1 MKKLLLAGTV
11 AAMALSSM
19 VGLQAQ
25 AQETV
30 ELDFAAVETAY
41 GPDMWPEIID
51 AYNQINPDVTINL
64 TQEKEIESAIT
75 PRMQGGDYP
84 DVVMLAQGR
93 PQALPE
99 TLIREQ
105 ALADI
110 SDILQLTI
118 PGEDITVEEKLLEGF
133 TDSTATNPYNDGQTY
148 LMPMFYSP
156 TGLFYNQ
163 GIFEENEWDLPQNW
177 DDMWVLGDEAA
188 AEDIALFSYPTTGY
202 LDTFIYS
209 MIYSAGGPEL
219 FAEAVQYNPEVWQ
232 GEEITQI
239 FEILGNLAT
248 YTHPTTVA
256 NANPTD
262 FTRNQ
267 QFLLDN
273 EVIFLP
279 NGTWV
284 VGEMAEAPRADGFEW
299 AMSAV
304 PALDEDSDQY
314 AYTFIEHIWVPEAAE
329 NKEAAKDFIA
339 FLYSDTAAEIFH
351 SYGAVQ
357 PIQGIYDQLSEEEQ
371 IFYGVYE
378 SGDVLPGMG
387 NFVATEAIPGV
398 DLGETLY
405 GSFSS
410 VVSGDMTV
418 EEWQAE
424 VVDVMSQFHDKLAE

>member
-163 GIFEENEWDLPQNW
+163 GIFEENEWELPQNW

-219 FAEAVQYNPEVWQ
+219 FAEAVQYNPEVWE

-304 PALDEDSDQY
+304 PALDEGSDQY

>member
-1 MKKLLLAGTV
+1 MKKLLLSS
-11 AAMALSSM
+11 AAALLALSN
-19 VGLQAQ
+19 VAGLNVMAQ
-25 AQETV
+25 DTV

-41 GPDMWPEIID
+41 GPDMWPDIIA
-51 AYNQINPDVTINL
+51 AYEEVNPNVTVNL
-64 TQEKEIESAIT
+64 TQEKELESAIT
-75 PRMQGGDYP
+75 PRMQAGDYP

-93 PQALPE
+93 PSALPE
-99 TLIREQ
+99 TLIRER

-110 SDILQLTI
+110 TDLLQLTI
-118 PGEDITVEEKLLEGF
+118 PGEDVTVEEKLLEGF
-133 TDSTATNPYNDGQTY
+133 TDSTATNPYNDGSTY

-156 TGLFYNQ
+156 TGLFYNN
-163 GIFEENEWDLPQNW
+163 GLFTEKEWELPTNW
-177 DDMWVLGDEAA
+177 EDMWALGDVA
-188 AEDIALFSYPTTGY
+188 AEDNIALFTYPTTGY
-202 LDTFIYS
+202 LDTFIFS
-209 MIYSAGGPEL
+209 MLYSAGGPDL
-219 FAEAVQYNPEVWQ
+219 FSKAIEYDPETWAGPEV
-232 GEEITQI
+232 TQI
-239 FEILGNLAT
+239 FEVLGNLAQ
-248 YTHPTTVA
+248 YTHETTVA

-267 QFLLDN
+267 QLLLDN
-273 EVIFLP
+273 EVVLLP
-279 NGTWV
+279 NGTWI
-284 VGEMAEAPRADGFEW
+284 VGEMAEAPRTEGFEW

-304 PALDEDSDQY
+304 PALDQESDQY

-329 NKEAAKDFIA
+329 QKDAAKDFIA

-351 SYGAVQ
+351 ANGAVQ
-357 PIQGIYDQLSEEEQ
+357 PIQGMYDNLSEEEQ

-418 EEWQAE
+418 EEWQAA
-424 VVDVMSQFHDKLAE
+424 VVDVMSQFHEKLPE

>member
-1 MKKLLLAGTV
+1 
-11 AAMALSSM
+11 
-19 VGLQAQ
+19 
-25 AQETV
+25 
-30 ELDFAAVETAY
+30 
-41 GPDMWPEIID
+41 MWPEIID

-219 FAEAVQYNPEVWQ
+219 FAEAVQYNPEVWE

-304 PALDEDSDQY
+304 PALDEGSDQY

>member
-163 GIFEENEWDLPQNW
+163 GIFEENEWELPQNW

-304 PALDEDSDQY
+304 PALDEGSDQY

>member
-11 AAMALSSM
+11 AAMALSSI

-25 AQETV
+25 AQESV

-163 GIFEENEWDLPQNW
+163 GIFEENEWELPQNW

-219 FAEAVQYNPEVWQ
+219 FAEAVQYNPEVWE

-304 PALDEDSDQY
+304 PALDEGSDQY

>member
-163 GIFEENEWDLPQNW
+163 GIFEENEWELPQNW

>member
-25 AQETV
+25 AQESV

-163 GIFEENEWDLPQNW
+163 GIFEENEWELPQNW

-219 FAEAVQYNPEVWQ
+219 FAEAVQYNPEVWE

-304 PALDEDSDQY
+304 PALDEGSDQY

>member
-25 AQETV
+25 AQESV

-219 FAEAVQYNPEVWQ
+219 FAEAVQYNPEVWE

-304 PALDEDSDQY
+304 PALDEGSDQY